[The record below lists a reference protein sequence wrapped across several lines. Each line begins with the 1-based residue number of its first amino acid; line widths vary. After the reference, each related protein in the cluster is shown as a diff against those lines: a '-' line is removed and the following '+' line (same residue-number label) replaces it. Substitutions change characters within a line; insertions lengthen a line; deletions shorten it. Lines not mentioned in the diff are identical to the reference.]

1 MSNLNLKKIL
11 IIDDS
16 EDFRNLLIK
25 FFEKVCTGATI
36 DVYDPADGKPSE
48 TFIWEKYNL
57 IILDYDLGN
66 GENGLEWLRLYKT
79 SSSFPPTIMLTAHGN
94 EETVVNAFR
103 YGAQGYLSKDGLTKA
118 RLIESIKCALIKY
131 QEDSKKADTQK
142 LCVHIYNKEKFYRSL
157 EHTNK
162 NDIVILTEIDRF
174 QALRDEVGMLSAD
187 RVANFT
193 SEIILKYIT
202 DSENTEEMTRIG
214 DSSVA
219 ILIHDYQ
226 GEDKGKVV
234 CEQLC
239 KLFDEAIYEENGK
252 RIDFSLNIASI
263 YISSDDTDV
272 ETILKQAAI
281 ACRVAR
287 DKPGNS
293 FVIHEITNDDVDDEI
308 EFDEQLFI
316 HIQNA
321 FNEDRVKPHYQAFVK
336 LSSMD
341 SKLDS
346 IEYYQIRVNLIGLD
360 DGIIEGREFMPVLK
374 SRKMQKD
381 MDRWVIH
388 SCIQQIVMLNTS
400 DSGKSGFFVSL
411 TEESLSDIEFSKWL
425 EMELTAQKVSDLDNA
440 LVLEIS
446 IGNYIKYQK
455 QASILVKTLS
465 VKYHVLF
472 ALSEVTGC
480 STLESC
486 LSQSKF
492 DFIMLSPFL
501 GDNYMTVKEIEDIL
515 NTGKKYLCLSVA
527 NQIEN
532 NDALTISMH
541 CEFDFFSGYFFQPP
555 QENIIETEVVE
566 V

>member
-1 MSNLNLKKIL
+1 MSNLNIKKIL

-25 FFEKVCTGATI
+25 FFEKVCAGASVE
-36 DVYDPADGKPSE
+36 VYDPADGKPSE
-48 TFIWEKYNL
+48 TFAWEKYNL

-79 SSSFPPTIMLTAHGN
+79 SSSFPPTIMLTAHGS

-103 YGAQGYLSKDGLTKA
+103 YGAQGYLSKDGLTKG

-142 LCVHIYNKEKFYRSL
+142 LRVHIYNKEKFYRSL

-162 NDIVILTEIDRF
+162 NDIVILAEIDRF
-174 QALRDEVGMLSAD
+174 QALHDEVGMLSAD

-193 SEIILKYIT
+193 SDIILKYLA
-202 DSENTEEMTRIG
+202 DSENTEDMTRIG

-226 GEDKGKVV
+226 GEDKGKAV

-239 KLFDEAIYEENGK
+239 KLFDEATYEENGK
-252 RIDFSLNIASI
+252 RIDFSLNIASV
-263 YISSDDTDV
+263 YISNDDTDV
-272 ETILKQAAI
+272 ETILKQADI

-293 FVIHEITNDDVDDEI
+293 FVIHEITNDDDDETG
-308 EFDEQLFI
+308 FDEQLFT

-346 IEYYQIRVNLIGLD
+346 IEYYQIRVNL
-360 DGIIEGREFMPVLK
+360 
-374 SRKMQKD
+374 
-381 MDRWVIH
+381 
-388 SCIQQIVMLNTS
+388 
-400 DSGKSGFFVSL
+400 
-411 TEESLSDIEFSKWL
+411 
-425 EMELTAQKVSDLDNA
+425 
-440 LVLEIS
+440 
-446 IGNYIKYQK
+446 
-455 QASILVKTLS
+455 
-465 VKYHVLF
+465 
-472 ALSEVTGC
+472 
-480 STLESC
+480 
-486 LSQSKF
+486 
-492 DFIMLSPFL
+492 
-501 GDNYMTVKEIEDIL
+501 
-515 NTGKKYLCLSVA
+515 
-527 NQIEN
+527 
-532 NDALTISMH
+532 
-541 CEFDFFSGYFFQPP
+541 
-555 QENIIETEVVE
+555 
-566 V
+566 

>member
-1 MSNLNLKKIL
+1 MSNLKIKKIL

-25 FFEKVCTGATI
+25 FFEKVCNGATI
-36 DVYDPADGKPSE
+36 DVYDPADGRPSE
-48 TFIWEKYNL
+48 TFVWEKFDL

-94 EETVVNAFR
+94 EETAVNAFR
-103 YGAQGYLSKDGLTKA
+103 YGAQDYLRKEGLTKG
-118 RLIESIKCALIKY
+118 RLIESIDYALKKY

-142 LCVHIYNKEKFYRSL
+142 LSVHIYKKEKFYRSL

-162 NDIVILTEIDRF
+162 NDIVILAEIDRF
-174 QALRDEVGMLSAD
+174 QALRDEIGMLSAD
-187 RVANFT
+187 RVANFA
-193 SEIILKYIT
+193 SDIILKYFT
-202 DSENTEEMTRIG
+202 DSEYTKDITRIS
-214 DSSVA
+214 DTNIA
-219 ILIHDYQ
+219 ILIRDYQ
-226 GEDKGKVV
+226 GEDKGNII

-239 KLFDEAIYEENGK
+239 RLFDEATYKENNK
-252 RIDFSLNIASI
+252 EIDFSLNIALVYVSN
-263 YISSDDTDV
+263 DDTDA
-272 ETILKQAAI
+272 EKILKQADF

-287 DKPGNS
+287 EKSGNS
-293 FVIHEITNDDVDDEI
+293 FVIHEITNDDDDEI
-308 EFDEQLFI
+308 EFDEQLFT

-346 IEYYQIRVNLIGLD
+346 IEYYQVRINLIGLD

-374 SRKMQKD
+374 SRKMQEN
-381 MDRWVIH
+381 MDRWVIR
-388 SCIQQIVMLNTS
+388 SSIQQIVMHNTS

-425 EMELTAQKVSDLDNA
+425 ETELAAQKVSYLDNA

-446 IGNYIKYQK
+446 IEDYIEYQK
-455 QASILVKTLS
+455 QASFLIKTLS
-465 VKYHVLF
+465 AKHHVLF

-480 STLESC
+480 SMLGIC

-501 GDNYMTVKEIEDIL
+501 DDNHMTANEIEDIV
-515 NTGKKYLCLSVA
+515 NIGKKYLCLSVA
-527 NQIEN
+527 NQIES
-532 NDALTISMH
+532 NDALTTSMR
-541 CEFDFFSGYFFQPP
+541 CEFDFISGYFLQPP